1 MDEIPG
7 RRVVRGSGGD
17 FFFLSSWAE
26 AKTSATDC
34 GNCVAMDPV
43 RSGCWCA
50 AAAAAKPRWV
60 EAADASGGGAWRRAR
75 AASYGQRVRGGA
87 GRPAILVVLWG
98 CAMLLGVGGAGLEAT
113 LIAVD
118 NSGYMINTDHRPSR
132 LQSQYECVNLVCT
145 VKTQIQKPINLT
157 PKPITLPPKHINIEP
172 EPTNPRRCAPSRPR
186 TRKTLWVC

>member
-1 MDEIPG
+1 MPLKVDQTTFEGAEIFLVQGIECRTAVILQGPG
-7 RRVVRGSGGD
+7 GGD
-17 FFFLSSWAE
+17 Q
-26 AKTSATDC
+26 D
-34 GNCVAMDPV
+34 
-43 RSGCWCA
+43 
-50 AAAAAKPRWV
+50 
-60 EAADASGGGAWRRAR
+60 
-75 AASYGQRVRGGA
+75 
-87 GRPAILVVLWG
+87 
-98 CAMLLGVGGAGLEAT
+98 GGAGLEAT